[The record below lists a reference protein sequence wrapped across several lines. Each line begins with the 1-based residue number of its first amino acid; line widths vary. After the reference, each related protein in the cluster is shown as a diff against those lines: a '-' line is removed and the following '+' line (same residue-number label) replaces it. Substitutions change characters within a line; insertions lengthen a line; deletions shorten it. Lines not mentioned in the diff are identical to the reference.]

1 VPAAVQLQR
10 SARAFSNKR
19 RLKQIIIVLLTKT
32 KPMHKLLLICFF
44 VTSFLS
50 TAQNSPIT
58 FEVGEFGS
66 TWSWT
71 VFENIG
77 NPPLEIVT
85 NPDVTGI
92 NTSNTAAKFTA
103 LQGGMPYAGVE
114 CAHGDVGTFT
124 LTPANCIVKIMV
136 NKPVISN
143 VGIKF
148 ATGSGASTGELL
160 VPNTQINKWEELT
173 FDFTPIL
180 GLPTSSGINQV
191 IIFPDFQNRTSTNI
205 CYFDNLTFGV
215 TGPPLGTPMTPAP
228 DPNFAAVDVIS
239 MFSNVYTDVPVN
251 TWQTGW
257 SQGTLNDIQ
266 IQGNDTKKYT
276 GLNFVGVETTG
287 SNILNVSNMTH
298 LYLNVWTPNMTEFRV
313 KLVDFGNDLSYAGGD
328 DTEHELT
335 FNPTLESW
343 MTLDIPLTNFVNL
356 ASNNHIAQLIFSGN
370 PSGSG
375 VVYVDNVLF
384 HTIVTGVDES
394 AQNALQ
400 VYPNPANDFLF
411 ISGTTEMERVSIFD
425 VSGKLVMSNELIGN
439 TCNISMLNQGA
450 YLLVAQLKNGD
461 IQRKHF
467 IKE

>member
-1 VPAAVQLQR
+1 MR
-10 SARAFSNKR
+10 
-19 RLKQIIIVLLTKT
+19 
-32 KPMHKLLLICFF
+32 KLLLICSL

-50 TAQNSPIT
+50 MAQNSPIS
-58 FEVGEFGS
+58 FEIGEFGL
-66 TWSWT
+66 TWNWT
-71 VFENIG
+71 VFENVG

-85 NPDVTGI
+85 NPDVTGL
-92 NTSNTAAKFTA
+92 NASSTVAKFTA

-114 CAHGDVGTFT
+114 CAHGEVGTFT

-160 VPNTQINKWEELT
+160 VTNTQINKWEELT

-180 GLPTSSGINQV
+180 GLPTSTGINQV

-205 CYFDNLTFGV
+205 CYFDNITFG
-215 TGPPLGTPMTPAP
+215 TPGPPLATPMTPAP

-251 TWQTGW
+251 TWQTAW

-298 LYLNVWTPNMTEFRV
+298 LYLNVWTANMTEFRV

-328 DTEHELT
+328 DSEHELSFT
-335 FNPTLESW
+335 PTLESW

-356 ASNNHIAQLIFSGN
+356 SSNNHIAQLIFSGN
-370 PSGSG
+370 PIGSG

-384 HTIVTGVDES
+384 HNVVTGIEALES
-394 AQNALQ
+394 NEMTL
-400 VYPNPANDFLF
+400 YPNPVQNEITIAHSEALAS
-411 ISGTTEMERVSIFD
+411 IQIYALTGECILVQSEVSSSKLD
-425 VSGKLVMSNELIGN
+425 VSKLEKGIYICLMK
-439 TCNISMLNQGA
+439 TLNGE
-450 YLLVAQLKNGD
+450 
-461 IQRKHF
+461 IQQEKF

>member
-1 VPAAVQLQR
+1 MR
-10 SARAFSNKR
+10 
-19 RLKQIIIVLLTKT
+19 
-32 KPMHKLLLICFF
+32 KLLFSI
-44 VTSFLS
+44 FLLNS
-50 TAQNSPIT
+50 LFSIAQNVPIS
-58 FEVGEFGS
+58 FEQGAFGS

-77 NPPLEIVT
+77 NPPLEIVV
-85 NPDVTGI
+85 NPDVTGL
-92 NTSNTAAKFTA
+92 NTSSTVAKFTA

-114 CAHGDVGTFT
+114 CAHGEVGTFT

-148 ATGSGASTGELL
+148 ATASGASTGELL
-160 VPNTQINKWEELT
+160 VANTQINKWEELT

-205 CYFDNLTFGV
+205 CYFDNITFG
-215 TGPPLGTPMTPAP
+215 TPGPPLGTPMTPAP

-251 TWQTGW
+251 TWQTAW

-335 FNPTLESW
+335 FNPILESW
-343 MTLDIPLTNFVNL
+343 ITLDIPLTNFVNL

-384 HTIVTGVDES
+384 HNVVTGIETIQ
-394 AQNALQ
+394 ANEMKL
-400 VYPNPANDFLF
+400 YPNPVQNELSIANSENLATIQILSLTGDIILVQKDM
-411 ISGTTEMERVSIFD
+411 TTATLD
-425 VSGKLVMSNELIGN
+425 VSKLENGLYV
-439 TCNISMLNQGA
+439 C
-450 YLLVAQLKNGD
+450 VLKTINGE
-461 IQRKHF
+461 ILQSKF

>member
-1 VPAAVQLQR
+1 MR
-10 SARAFSNKR
+10 
-19 RLKQIIIVLLTKT
+19 
-32 KPMHKLLLICFF
+32 KLLLICSL

-50 TAQNSPIT
+50 QAQNSPIT
-58 FEVGEFGS
+58 FEIGEFGL
-66 TWSWT
+66 TWNWT

-85 NPDVTGI
+85 NPDVTGL
-92 NTSNTAAKFTA
+92 NSSATVAKFTA

-114 CAHGDVGTFT
+114 CAHGEVGSFT

-180 GLPTSSGINQV
+180 GLPTSTGINQV

-205 CYFDNLTFGV
+205 CYFDNITFGV

-228 DPNFAAVDVIS
+228 DPTFAAGDVIS
-239 MFSNVYTDVPVN
+239 MFSNVYTNVAVD
-251 TWQTGW
+251 TWQTAW
-257 SQGTLNDIQ
+257 SQATLNDIQ
-266 IQGNDTKKYT
+266 IQGNDTKKYS
-276 GLNFVGVETTG
+276 GLNFVGIETTG
-287 SNILNVSNMTH
+287 ANLMDVTDMTH
-298 LYLNVWTPNMTEFRV
+298 LYLDFWTPNMTTFRV
-313 KLVDFGNDLSYAGGD
+313 KLVDFGSDGIYGGGN

-335 FNPTLESW
+335 YTPTLENW
-343 MTLDIPLTNFVNL
+343 INLDIPLSSFTNL
-356 ASNNHIAQLIFSGN
+356 AARNNIAQLIFSGN
-370 PSGSG
+370 PAGSG

-384 HTIVTGVDES
+384 HTTSSGLGENDANNVHVF
-394 AQNALQ
+394 
-400 VYPNPANDFLF
+400 PNPANEFLF
-411 ISGTTEMERVSIFD
+411 ISGTSELESVRIFD
-425 VSGKLVMSNELIGN
+425 LNGKLVLSDELIGN
-439 TCNISMLNQGA
+439 KCNISSLNPGA
-450 YLLVAQLKNGD
+450 YTVITQLKNGD
-461 IQRKHF
+461 EQRTRF

>member
-1 VPAAVQLQR
+1 MR
-10 SARAFSNKR
+10 
-19 RLKQIIIVLLTKT
+19 
-32 KPMHKLLLICFF
+32 KLLFSFF
-44 VTSFLS
+44 LLNSLFS
-50 TAQNSPIT
+50 IAQNVPIS
-58 FEVGEFGS
+58 FEPGAFGS
-66 TWSWT
+66 TWNWT
-71 VFENIG
+71 VFENVG
-77 NPPLEIVT
+77 NPPLEIVV

-92 NTSNTAAKFTA
+92 NASSTVAKFTA

-114 CAHGDVGTFT
+114 CAHGEVGTFT

-160 VPNTQINKWEELT
+160 VANTQINKWEELT

-205 CYFDNLTFGV
+205 CYFDNITFG
-215 TGPPLGTPMTPAP
+215 TPGPPLATPMTPAP
-228 DPNFAAVDVIS
+228 DPTFIANDVIS
-239 MFSNVYTDVPVN
+239 MFSNVYTNVPVN
-251 TWQTGW
+251 TWQTAW

-287 SNILNVSNMTH
+287 GNLLNVSNMTH
-298 LYLNVWTPNMTEFRV
+298 LYLNFWTANMTDFRV
-313 KLVDFGNDLSYAGGD
+313 KLVDFGNDLAYAGGD

-335 FNPTLESW
+335 FTPTLENW
-343 MTLDIPLTNFVNL
+343 MTLDISLTDFVNL

-384 HTIVTGVDES
+384 HNVVTGLETIQS
-394 AQNALQ
+394 NEMKI
-400 VYPNPANDFLF
+400 YPNPVQNELSIAHSEDLAS
-411 ISGTTEMERVSIFD
+411 IQIYSLTGETILVQEDMTTAKID
-425 VSGKLVMSNELIGN
+425 VSQLESGMYVCVMETVSGEIR
-439 TCNISMLNQGA
+439 QA
-450 YLLVAQLKNGD
+450 K
-461 IQRKHF
+461 F

>member
-1 VPAAVQLQR
+1 LCFA
-10 SARAFSNKR
+10 NKSSFR
-19 RLKQIIIVLLTKT
+19 KIIIVLLTKT
-32 KPMHKLLLICFF
+32 FVMRKLLFSLISLNSLF
-44 VTSFLS
+44 SI
-50 TAQNSPIT
+50 AQNVPIT
-58 FEVGEFGS
+58 FEMGEFGS

-85 NPDVTGI
+85 NPDVTGL
-92 NTSNTAAKFTA
+92 NSSATVAKFTA

-114 CAHGDVGTFT
+114 CAHGEVGTFT

-191 IIFPDFQNRTSTNI
+191 IIFPDFQNRSSTNI
-205 CYFDNLTFGV
+205 CYFDNITFG
-215 TGPPLGTPMTPAP
+215 TPGPPLGTPMTPAP

-335 FNPTLESW
+335 FNPIMENWS
-343 MTLDIPLTNFVNL
+343 TLDIPLTNFVSL

-384 HTIVTGVDES
+384 HNVVTGIDETS
-394 AQNALQ
+394 QEILH
-400 VYPNPANDFLF
+400 VYPNPANDFLN
-411 ISGTTEMERVSIFD
+411 ITGKTEMERLSIFD
-425 VSGKLVMSNELIGN
+425 VSGKLVLSTELNGN
-439 TCNISMLNQGA
+439 TKKCNISTLNQGA

>member
-1 VPAAVQLQR
+1 MR
-10 SARAFSNKR
+10 
-19 RLKQIIIVLLTKT
+19 
-32 KPMHKLLLICFF
+32 KLLFSCFLLN
-44 VTSFLS
+44 SLS
-50 TAQNSPIT
+50 SIAQNVPIT
-58 FEVGEFGS
+58 FEQGAFGS
-66 TWSWT
+66 TWSWI
-71 VFENIG
+71 VFENVG
-77 NPPLEIVT
+77 NPTLEIVT
-85 NPDVTGI
+85 NPDVTGL
-92 NTSNTAAKFTA
+92 NTSSTVAKFTA

-114 CAHGDVGTFT
+114 CAHGEVGTFT

-160 VPNTQINKWEELT
+160 VANTQINKWEELT

-180 GLPTSSGINQV
+180 GLPTSTGINQV

-205 CYFDNLTFGV
+205 CYFDNITFG
-215 TGPPLGTPMTPAP
+215 TPGPPLATPMTPAP

-251 TWQTGW
+251 TWQTAW

-298 LYLNVWTPNMTEFRV
+298 LYLNVWTANMSEFRV

-328 DTEHELT
+328 DSEHELT
-335 FNPTLESW
+335 FTPTLENW
-343 MTLDIPLTNFVNL
+343 MTLDISLTDFVNL
-356 ASNNHIAQLIFSGN
+356 SSNNHIAQLIFSGN
-370 PSGSG
+370 PVGSG

-384 HTIVTGVDES
+384 HNVVTGIEALES
-394 AQNALQ
+394 NEMTL
-400 VYPNPANDFLF
+400 YPNPVQNEITIAHSEALAS
-411 ISGTTEMERVSIFD
+411 IQIYALTGECILVQSEVSSSKLD
-425 VSGKLVMSNELIGN
+425 VSKLEKGIYICLMK
-439 TCNISMLNQGA
+439 TLNGE
-450 YLLVAQLKNGD
+450 
-461 IQRKHF
+461 IQQEKF